1 MTTLK
6 ITIDNKKNAQLLKRL
21 LNTMSFVINVE
32 EVQSVSLVSN
42 QFIILKK
49 FFNAIE
55 PDSLFTKINNP
66 TEWQKN
72 IRNEWDAH

>member
-1 MTTLK
+1 
-6 ITIDNKKNAQLLKRL
+6 
-21 LNTMSFVINVE
+21 MSFVKNIE
-32 EVQSVSLVSN
+32 EDQNVSLVSN

-55 PDSLFTKINNP
+55 PDSLFTKISNP

-72 IRNEWDAH
+72 IRNEWEAH